1 MNGYESYVSS
11 FPPKPEYTREVIYPH
26 AGEPLNAWLRSHGIL
41 VDTMTPGAKILDPA
55 EATTYRTTGGGV
67 AEVLEDRYS
76 GAVVAEVLED
86 RYSGA
91 VVVITVSPDQM
102 EVYNKYRPPLPFWLW
117 SMG

>member
-26 AGEPLNAWLRSHGIL
+26 SGEPLNAWLRSHGVL
-41 VDTMTPGAKILDPA
+41 VDTMTPGAKLLDPA
-55 EATTYRTTGGGV
+55 EATTYRTTGG
-67 AEVLEDRYS
+67 
-76 GAVVAEVLED
+76 VVAEVLED

-102 EVYNKYRPPLPFWLW
+102 EIYNKYRPPLPFWLW

>member
-26 AGEPLNAWLRSHGIL
+26 AGEPLNAWLRSHGVL

-76 GAVVAEVLED
+76 GAVV
-86 RYSGA
+86 
-91 VVVITVSPDQM
+91 VITVSHDQM
-102 EVYNKYRPPLPFWLW
+102 EVYNKYQAPLPFWLW

>member
-76 GAVVAEVLED
+76 GAVV
-86 RYSGA
+86 
-91 VVVITVSPDQM
+91 VITMSPDQM
-102 EVYNKYRPPLPFWLW
+102 EIYNKYRPPLPFWLW

>member
-1 MNGYESYVSS
+1 MNGYDRYVSS

-76 GAVVAEVLED
+76 GAVV
-86 RYSGA
+86 
-91 VVVITVSPDQM
+91 VITVSTDQM
-102 EVYNKYRPPLPFWLW
+102 EIYNKYRPPLPFWLW

>member
-76 GAVVAEVLED
+76 GAVV
-86 RYSGA
+86 
-91 VVVITVSPDQM
+91 VITVSPDQM
-102 EVYNKYRPPLPFWLW
+102 EVYNKYQPPLPFWLW

>member
-76 GAVVAEVLED
+76 GAVV
-86 RYSGA
+86 
-91 VVVITVSPDQM
+91 VITMSPDQM
-102 EVYNKYRPPLPFWLW
+102 EIYNKYRPPLPFCLW

>member
-76 GAVVAEVLED
+76 GAVV
-86 RYSGA
+86 
-91 VVVITVSPDQM
+91 VITVSPDQM
-102 EVYNKYRPPLPFWLW
+102 EIYNKYRPPIPFWLW

>member
-55 EATTYRTTGGGV
+55 EATTYQTTGGG
-67 AEVLEDRYS
+67 
-76 GAVVAEVLED
+76 VAEVLED

-102 EVYNKYRPPLPFWLW
+102 EVYNKYQAPLPFWLW

>member
-11 FPPKPEYTREVIYPH
+11 FPPKPEDTREVIYPH
-26 AGEPLNAWLRSHGIL
+26 AGEPLNAWLRSHGVL

-76 GAVVAEVLED
+76 GAVV
-86 RYSGA
+86 
-91 VVVITVSPDQM
+91 VITVSHDQM
-102 EVYNKYRPPLPFWLW
+102 EVYNKYQAPLPFWLW

>member
-76 GAVVAEVLED
+76 GAVV
-86 RYSGA
+86 
-91 VVVITVSPDQM
+91 VITVSPDQM

>member
-26 AGEPLNAWLRSHGIL
+26 AGEPLNTWLRSHGIL

-55 EATTYRTTGGGV
+55 EATTYQTTGGGV

-76 GAVVAEVLED
+76 GAVV
-86 RYSGA
+86 
-91 VVVITVSPDQM
+91 VITVFPDQM
-102 EVYNKYRPPLPFWLW
+102 EIYNKYRPPLPFWLW

>member
-26 AGEPLNAWLRSHGIL
+26 AGEPLNAWLRSHGVL
-41 VDTMTPGAKILDPA
+41 VDTMTPGAKLLDPA
-55 EATTYRTTGGGV
+55 EGTTYRTTGGG
-67 AEVLEDRYS
+67 
-76 GAVVAEVLED
+76 VAEVLED

>member
-11 FPPKPEYTREVIYPH
+11 FPPKPEYTREVIYHH

-76 GAVVAEVLED
+76 GAVV
-86 RYSGA
+86 
-91 VVVITVSPDQM
+91 VITVSPDQM

>member
-76 GAVVAEVLED
+76 G
-86 RYSGA
+86 S

-102 EVYNKYRPPLPFWLW
+102 EVYNKYQPPLPFWLW

>member
-76 GAVVAEVLED
+76 GAVV
-86 RYSGA
+86 
-91 VVVITVSPDQM
+91 VITVSPDQM
-102 EVYNKYRPPLPFWLW
+102 EVYNKYQAPLPFWLW

>member
-76 GAVVAEVLED
+76 GAVV
-86 RYSGA
+86 
-91 VVVITVSPDQM
+91 VITVSPDQM
-102 EVYNKYRPPLPFWLW
+102 EIYNKYRPPLPFWLW

>member
-1 MNGYESYVSS
+1 MNGYDRYVSS

-76 GAVVAEVLED
+76 GAVV
-86 RYSGA
+86 
-91 VVVITVSPDQM
+91 VITVSPDQM

>member
-11 FPPKPEYTREVIYPH
+11 FPPKPECTREVIYPH

-76 GAVVAEVLED
+76 GAVV
-86 RYSGA
+86 
-91 VVVITVSPDQM
+91 VITVSPDQM
-102 EVYNKYRPPLPFWLW
+102 EIYNKYRPPLPFWLW

>member
-76 GAVVAEVLED
+76 GAVV
-86 RYSGA
+86 
-91 VVVITVSPDQM
+91 VITVSHDQM
-102 EVYNKYRPPLPFWLW
+102 EIYNKYRPPLPFWLW

>member
-76 GAVVAEVLED
+76 GAVV
-86 RYSGA
+86 
-91 VVVITVSPDQM
+91 VITVSPDQM

-117 SMG
+117 SIG